1 MRREIDQRQNAAYWV
16 RRKILSLVNLATLTG
31 LRPRGYPTPMNQ
43 TPPNQSPTGAP
54 YASESQQTGPNDQTH
69 VDDSGI
75 SNIQW
80 LVFPGLMESF
90 ERFTKIADNYI
101 NNADNRNNRPLI
113 ILGGSGTGKSLFI
126 EVAKQIYKRNK
137 KNKGSIIRI
146 NCASFD
152 SGIADSEL
160 FGHIKGAFTGAIK
173 DKKGIVEEVNDGLLI
188 LDEIGELPKSVQA
201 KLLVFIEENTF
212 RRVGDNFSKTLK
224 IKIIGTTN
232 KKQNDFREDFWYR
245 FFPFFVPA
253 LHERRLDVLYYMAIE
268 YKNLFKNLHCH
279 YAMSLLAHH
288 WPGNTRELERV
299 FYLMKNSL
307 FRPHQENAY
316 DHGDVTTPLTGYLP
330 FPSDNRETSLAS
342 SDFVNFCK
350 QINKSS
356 INLVILNEITEKYG
370 LAFPIIFETS
380 DDYHNTLEKILKKK
394 NPDPQKAHSES
405 KQVDKSEPSTESV
418 SNIYEPKIPSMMLRF
433 QHTLNSKSK
442 FYSKL
447 SEKIHLDKL
456 ELPGFENIFVIPK
469 EDSLESIGTCFSAIA
484 KLFLRNDKIDENVFN
499 ISKIDPGES
508 LWDNAVEC
516 ELFKKFN
523 ERKFINKCLSFVLKE
538 NVDLREFTFAVGWK
552 YMVASIVDGLK
563 TNGGKKGDRP
573 VDIYSIYHFYNENT
587 TKSLLLG
594 YYTFLIKK
602 YKTRKEAAEH
612 AGIKYSKFLFDL
624 KKLGYCDEVEE
635 EKNDPSD
642 KE

>member
-1 MRREIDQRQNAAYWV
+1 MGYAELMNRIAS
-16 RRKILSLVNLATLTG
+16 RKTF
-31 LRPRGYPTPMNQ
+31 
-43 TPPNQSPTGAP
+43 TGAGQSSTRGSSKP
-54 YASESQQTGPNDQTH
+54 KDRKY
-69 VDDSGI
+69 VDDSAI
-75 SNIQW
+75 SNTQW

-90 ERFTKIADNYI
+90 EKFIKIADNYI
-101 NNADNRNNRPLI
+101 NNKDNKNNRPLI
-113 ILGGSGTGKSLFI
+113 IIGESGSGKSLFI
-126 EVAKQIYKRNK
+126 EAAKQIYKRNSE
-137 KNKGSIIRI
+137 NKGSIIRV

-152 SGIADSEL
+152 SGVADSEI
-160 FGHIKGAFTGAIK
+160 FGHVKGSFTDAIE
-173 DKKGIVEEVNDGLLI
+173 DKAGIVEEAKNGLLI

-201 KLLVFIEENTF
+201 KLLIFIEEGTF
-212 RRVGDNFSKTLK
+212 RRVGENRSIPLK
-224 IKIIGTTN
+224 LKIIGTTN

-316 DHGDVTTPLTGYLP
+316 DHGDMTTPLTGYLP
-330 FPSDNRETSLAS
+330 FPSDNRETSLVS

-350 QINKSS
+350 QINESS
-356 INLVILNEITEKYG
+356 IDLVILNEITEKYG
-370 LAFPIIFETS
+370 LAFPIIFETP

-394 NPDPQKAHSES
+394 NQGQQKADSES

-447 SEKIHLDKL
+447 SEKINLDKL

-469 EDSLESIGTCFSAIA
+469 EDGLESIGACFSAIA

-508 LWDNAVEC
+508 LWNNAVEC
-516 ELFKKFN
+516 DIFKKLN
-523 ERKFINKCLSFVLKE
+523 KQKLINKCLSFVLKKDI
-538 NVDLREFTFAVGWK
+538 DLKGFTFAVGWK
-552 YMVASIVDGLK
+552 YLVDFLLNDLK
-563 TNGGKKGDRP
+563 KNGCKNDDRP
-573 VDIYSIYHFYNENT
+573 VDIYSIYHFYNKNT

-602 YKTRKEAAEH
+602 YNTKKKAAEH
-612 AGIKYSKFLFDL
+612 AGVKYSKFLFDL
-624 KKLGYCDEVEE
+624 KELGYSDAIYEE
-635 EKNDPSD
+635 NNDLLD
-642 KE
+642 TE

>member
-1 MRREIDQRQNAAYWV
+1 MGYAELMNRIAS
-16 RRKILSLVNLATLTG
+16 RKTF
-31 LRPRGYPTPMNQ
+31 
-43 TPPNQSPTGAP
+43 TGAGQSSTRGSSKP
-54 YASESQQTGPNDQTH
+54 KDRKY
-69 VDDSGI
+69 VDDSAI
-75 SNIQW
+75 SNTQW

-90 ERFTKIADNYI
+90 EKFIKIADNYI
-101 NNADNRNNRPLI
+101 NNKDNKNNRPLI
-113 ILGGSGTGKSLFI
+113 IIGESGSGKSLFI
-126 EVAKQIYKRNK
+126 EAAKQIYKRNSE
-137 KNKGSIIRI
+137 NKGSIIRV

-152 SGIADSEL
+152 SGVADSEI
-160 FGHIKGAFTGAIK
+160 FGHVKGSFTDAIE
-173 DKKGIVEEVNDGLLI
+173 DKAGIVEEAKNGLLI

-201 KLLVFIEENTF
+201 KLLIFIEEGTF
-212 RRVGDNFSKTLK
+212 RRVGENRSIPLK
-224 IKIIGTTN
+224 LKIIGTTN

-307 FRPHQENAY
+307 FRPHQESAY

-330 FPSDNRETSLAS
+330 FPSDNRETSLVS
-342 SDFVNFCK
+342 SDFANFCE

-356 INLVILNEITEKYG
+356 IDLVILNEITEKYG

-394 NPDPQKAHSES
+394 NPDPQKADSES
-405 KQVDKSEPSTESV
+405 TQVNKSKPSTESV

-433 QHTLNSKSK
+433 QHALNSKSK

-447 SEKIHLDKL
+447 SEKIHLDKI

-469 EDSLESIGTCFSAIA
+469 EDNLESIGSCFSSIA
-484 KLFLRNDKIDENVFN
+484 KLFLRNDKINENVFN

-516 ELFKKFN
+516 DVFKKLN
-523 ERKFINKCLSFVLKE
+523 ERKFINNCLSFVLKE
-538 NVDLREFTFAVGWK
+538 DIDLRGFTFAVGWR
-552 YMVASIVDGLK
+552 YMVNFVLDNLEKNNSKSD
-563 TNGGKKGDRP
+563 DMP
-573 VDIYSIYHFYNENT
+573 VDVYSIYHFYDKNT

-624 KKLGYCDEVEE
+624 KKLGYCDEVEK
-635 EKNDPSD
+635 EKNDLLD
-642 KE
+642 T

>member
-1 MRREIDQRQNAAYWV
+1 M
-16 RRKILSLVNLATLTG
+16 
-31 LRPRGYPTPMNQ
+31 GYAEFMNRIASKK
-43 TPPNQSPTGAP
+43 PFTGASQSSTRKSLK
-54 YASESQQTGPNDQTH
+54 AKHHNFVNDSEVSST
-69 VDDSGI
+69 
-75 SNIQW
+75 QW
-80 LVFPGLMESF
+80 LLFPGLMEPF
-90 ERFTKIADNYI
+90 EKFIKIADNYI
-101 NNADNRNNRPLI
+101 NNKDNKNDRPLI
-113 ILGGSGTGKSLFI
+113 IIGESGSGKSLFI
-126 EVAKQIYKRNK
+126 EAAKQIYKHNSE
-137 KNKGSIIRI
+137 NQGSIIRV

-152 SGIADSEL
+152 SGVADSEI
-160 FGHIKGAFTGAIK
+160 FGHVKGAFTDAIE
-173 DKKGIVEEVNDGLLI
+173 DKIGIVEEAENGLLI
-188 LDEIGELPKSVQA
+188 LDEIGELPKAVQA
-201 KLLVFIEENTF
+201 KLLIFIEEGTF
-212 RRVGDNFSKTLK
+212 RRVGENLSIPLN

-253 LHERRLDVLYYMAIE
+253 LYERRLDVLYYMAIK

-316 DHGDVTTPLTGYLP
+316 DHGDMTTPLTGYLP
-330 FPSDNRETSLAS
+330 FPSDNRETSLVS
-342 SDFVNFCK
+342 SDFVNFCERL
-350 QINKSS
+350 NKSN
-356 INLVILNEITEKYG
+356 IDLFDFNAITEKYG
-370 LAFPIIFETS
+370 LAFPILFKTLDDFNNAVKKLSKPKSNSLKDVENNKQNKKGNEEDNS
-380 DDYHNTLEKILKKK
+380 DVDLNNRYEQKVPSSIL
-394 NPDPQKAHSES
+394 
-405 KQVDKSEPSTESV
+405 
-418 SNIYEPKIPSMMLRF
+418 YL

-442 FYSKL
+442 FYINLSKTVD
-447 SEKIHLDKL
+447 IVPL
-456 ELPGFENIFVIPK
+456 ETPEFKNIFIVPK
-469 EDSLESIGTCFSAIA
+469 DNNLEAIGACFSSIA
-484 KLFLRNDKIDENVFN
+484 KLFLRNDKINENVFN